1 MRERKHLCF
10 ESTNVSLRVWVLFVL
25 CYKQKL
31 AEVNRNFSHRSNMR
45 SCKVRQLKGAD
56 WKTNARMDS
65 VGLTLKFLSE
75 RVYLF
80 TLLLCILCWKHY
92 LVQKNGK
99 VKEGLFAIK
108 IFFVENRKFN
118 SSLSYYKEKWTTFP
132 NCFCTRKCFYIF
144 GGKFANKSSLIFLL
158 KKLPGETL
166 CKSLQIFPPK
176 VLVYIRVDF
185 SRHLIN

>member
-1 MRERKHLCF
+1 
-10 ESTNVSLRVWVLFVL
+10 
-25 CYKQKL
+25 
-31 AEVNRNFSHRSNMR
+31 
-45 SCKVRQLKGAD
+45 
-56 WKTNARMDS
+56 MDS
-65 VGLTLKFLSE
+65 EGLALKFLSE

-80 TLLLCILCWKHY
+80 MLLLCMLCWKHY

-108 IFFVENRKFN
+108 FCFVENRKFN
-118 SSLSYYKEKWTTFP
+118 PSFSYCKGKLTFP
-132 NCFCTRKCFYIF
+132 NCFCMRKCFYIF

-166 CKSLQIFPPK
+166 CKLLQIFPPK

-185 SRHLIN
+185 SRHLFD

>member
-1 MRERKHLCF
+1 
-10 ESTNVSLRVWVLFVL
+10 
-25 CYKQKL
+25 
-31 AEVNRNFSHRSNMR
+31 MR

-108 IFFVENRKFN
+108 IFFRGKSKVQPVIFILQRKINNFPQLFLHEEMFLYFWREICEQILFN
-118 SSLSYYKEKWTTFP
+118 FFAEKVARGNSVQIAPNFPAKSLSIYTSGFFQTPF
-132 NCFCTRKCFYIF
+132 
-144 GGKFANKSSLIFLL
+144 
-158 KKLPGETL
+158 
-166 CKSLQIFPPK
+166 
-176 VLVYIRVDF
+176 
-185 SRHLIN
+185 

>member
-1 MRERKHLCF
+1 
-10 ESTNVSLRVWVLFVL
+10 
-25 CYKQKL
+25 
-31 AEVNRNFSHRSNMR
+31 
-45 SCKVRQLKGAD
+45 
-56 WKTNARMDS
+56 MDS
-65 VGLTLKFLSE
+65 EGLAFKFLSE

-80 TLLLCILCWKHY
+80 MLLCISCWKHY

-108 IFFVENRKFN
+108 ILFRGKSKVQPVIFILQRKIN
-118 SSLSYYKEKWTTFP
+118 NFP
-132 NCFCTRKCFYIF
+132 QLFLHEEMFLYFWREICEQT
-144 GGKFANKSSLIFLL
+144 SLIFLL

-185 SRHLIN
+185 SRHLFN

>member
-1 MRERKHLCF
+1 
-10 ESTNVSLRVWVLFVL
+10 
-25 CYKQKL
+25 
-31 AEVNRNFSHRSNMR
+31 
-45 SCKVRQLKGAD
+45 
-56 WKTNARMDS
+56 MDS

-80 TLLLCILCWKHY
+80 MLLLCMLCWKHY

-108 IFFVENRKFN
+108 ILFRGKSKVQPVIFILQRKIN
-118 SSLSYYKEKWTTFP
+118 NFP
-132 NCFCTRKCFYIF
+132 QLFLHEEMFLYFWREICEQT
-144 GGKFANKSSLIFLL
+144 SLIFLL

-185 SRHLIN
+185 SRHLFN

>member
-1 MRERKHLCF
+1 
-10 ESTNVSLRVWVLFVL
+10 
-25 CYKQKL
+25 
-31 AEVNRNFSHRSNMR
+31 
-45 SCKVRQLKGAD
+45 
-56 WKTNARMDS
+56 MDS
-65 VGLTLKFLSE
+65 VGLTIKFLSE

-80 TLLLCILCWKHY
+80 MLLLCMLCWKHY

-108 IFFVENRKFN
+108 ILFRGKSKVQPVIFILQRKIN
-118 SSLSYYKEKWTTFP
+118 NFP
-132 NCFCTRKCFYIF
+132 QLFLHEEMFLYFWREICEQT
-144 GGKFANKSSLIFLL
+144 SLIFSL

-185 SRHLIN
+185 SRHLFN